1 MVLSLGINEILIFV
15 KYGCLV
21 VVISYSVVSLVTFSV
36 QITLSLAS
44 VRCEAYPFQCV
55 FLFLHLSLFLLA
67 STPSS
72 CIHKLQSRV
81 FLSDSRNSK
90 TY

>member
-1 MVLSLGINEILIFV
+1 MSLGINEILIFV
-15 KYGCLV
+15 KYSCLV
-21 VVISYSVVSLVTFSV
+21 VVISYSVATFSV

-67 STPSS
+67 STSSS
-72 CIHKLQSRV
+72 CIRKLQSRV
-81 FLSDSRNSK
+81 FSSDFINSK